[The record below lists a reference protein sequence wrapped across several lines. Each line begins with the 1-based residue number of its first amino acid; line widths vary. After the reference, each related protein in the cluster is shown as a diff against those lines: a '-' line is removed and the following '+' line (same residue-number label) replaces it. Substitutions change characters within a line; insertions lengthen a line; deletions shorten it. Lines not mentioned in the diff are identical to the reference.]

1 MRIHYGLVVVAA
13 TALTIGGASV
23 AGAATF
29 PYRLHQEQNIDSHQV
44 GWIDLA
50 IDAEGHGSLTQS
62 WSNGKQ
68 TSGNTFY
75 GIVALRAKDG
85 TVLYTDKQ
93 TKGLDG
99 SWGGH
104 AREGHVTTAFTLNSE
119 RRAEF
124 DHVDLK
130 MGTMNCGM
138 ELTSVQFKDNGVDVG
153 FSSKKCDVPKVPQSM
168 MPRHQVF

>member
-1 MRIHYGLVVVAA
+1 MSIHYRIVPLAA
-13 TALTIGGASV
+13 LLAIGSVGATS
-23 AGAATF
+23 AATF
-29 PYRLHQEQNIDSHQV
+29 PYQLHQEQNIDSHQV
-44 GWIDLA
+44 GWIDLT
-50 IDAEGHGSLTQS
+50 IDAQGRGSLTQS

-75 GIVALRAKDG
+75 GIVVLRGKDG
-85 TVLYTDKQ
+85 RVLYADKQ

-104 AREGHVTTAFTLNSE
+104 AREGHVTTGFTLNSE
-119 RRAEF
+119 QMAEL

-138 ELTSVQFKDNGVDVG
+138 ELTSVQFKDNGVEMG
-153 FSSKKCDVPKVPQSM
+153 FSSKRCDVPNAPPSM